1 MTDITIEDF
10 CVGNLQETPLSLFI
24 QLISTLVAAK
34 CSLGS
39 DIDYPD
45 DYGMKLQ
52 NGDEFDFIVIG
63 AGSGGSLLANKLTE
77 NKNWKVLVLEA
88 GGIPSDTSD
97 LPFLSFNVQGTSN
110 DWQHTT
116 QATNS
121 SCLGFTNTQCK
132 IPKGKAL
139 GGTSALND
147 MTYIK
152 GYQRDYDKWAE
163 NGNNGWG
170 WNDVKNY
177 FNYIENIQAP
187 DDLTTSMGVGGLLP
201 LLKLKNHDPITLSLK
216 EAFNSLSIP
225 YREEQDPTKIIGIL
239 ETPLCIQSGMR
250 ANIGKTI
257 LGTIRRRQNLF
268 VSRHTLVDKIVIN
281 PENMA
286 VSEVRV
292 RIGLQ
297 TLLIKARK
305 EVILSAGTINSPQ
318 ILMLSGIGPE
328 EHLKQHN
335 ISLIKN
341 LPVGENLQ
349 DHLFFT
355 GFSVKLDLN
364 ALLPRDPIDIVYEYF
379 KHRNGLLSTAGIAN
393 FLSFITTK
401 NDSNVPN
408 VSYRH
413 IIFSASDDILLPAV
427 TKAFGM
433 EDDIVKAMEKANKYD
448 PVMMILPGIVNP
460 KSRGKVLLKSN
471 NIEDKPLIY
480 PEYMTDA
487 GEEDIQN
494 LLEGIRFA
502 KKLFETTSLKQH
514 LPELLHLPIPN
525 CDEYKFNSDGY
536 WTCALRHLS
545 TTFGDLTSTC
555 AMGPKDDGTSVVDT
569 NLKVHGIKNL
579 RVVDASIIPSI
590 VSSGTQATTMMIG
603 YKAAL
608 MIKNDWS
615 VQHEEL

>member
-24 QLISTLVAAK
+24 QLISTLVVAK

-52 NGDEFDFIVIG
+52 NGHEFDFIIIG
-63 AGSGGSLLANKLTE
+63 AGSGGSVLANKLTE

-97 LPFLSFNVQGTSN
+97 IPFLSFNVQGTSN
-110 DWQHTT
+110 DWQYTT

-121 SCLGFTNTQCK
+121 SCLGFTNRQ
-132 IPKGKAL
+132 
-139 GGTSALND
+139 
-147 MTYIK
+147 Y
-152 GYQRDYDKWAE
+152 
-163 NGNNGWG
+163 
-170 WNDVKNY
+170 
-177 FNYIENIQAP
+177 
-187 DDLTTSMGVGGLLP
+187 
-201 LLKLKNHDPITLSLK
+201 DPITLSLK
-216 EAFNSLSIP
+216 EGYNNLSIP
-225 YREEQDPTKIIGIL
+225 YHEEQDPKKIIGIL
-239 ETPLCIQSGMR
+239 EAPLCIQSGTR
-250 ANIGKTI
+250 ANSGKTI
-257 LGTIRRRQNLF
+257 LGTIRQRQNLF
-268 VSRHTLVDKIVIN
+268 VSRHTVVDKILIN

-305 EVILSAGTINSPQ
+305 EVILSAGSINSPQ
-318 ILMLSGIGPE
+318 ILMLSGIGPKD
-328 EHLKQHN
+328 HLKQHN

-393 FLSFITTK
+393 FISFINTK
-401 NDSNVPN
+401 NDSDIPN

-413 IIFSASDDILLPAV
+413 IIFPASDDILLPAV

-433 EDDIVKAMEKANKYD
+433 EDDVVKAMEKANKYD
-448 PVMMILPGIVNP
+448 PVMMILPSIVNP
-460 KSRGKVLLKSN
+460 KSRGKVLLQSN
-471 NIEDKPLIY
+471 NIDDKPLIY
-480 PEYMTDA
+480 PGYMTDT

-494 LLEGIRFA
+494 LLDGI
-502 KKLFETTSLKQH
+502 
-514 LPELLHLPIPN
+514 
-525 CDEYKFNSDGY
+525 
-536 WTCALRHLS
+536 RHLS

-555 AMGPKDDGTSVVDT
+555 AMGPKDDGKSVVDS

-579 RVVDASIIPSI
+579 RVVDASVIPSI

-608 MIKNDWS
+608 MIKKDWS